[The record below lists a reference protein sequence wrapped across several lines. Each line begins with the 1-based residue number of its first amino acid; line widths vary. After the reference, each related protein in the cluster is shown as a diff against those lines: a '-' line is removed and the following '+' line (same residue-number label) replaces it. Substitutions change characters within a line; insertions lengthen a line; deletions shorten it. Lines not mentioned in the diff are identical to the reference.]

1 MCTRRTRS
9 LMAGSLSITAVPARA
24 IASLS
29 NKHRFISLFRVQVL
43 LHLRLAHRRAD
54 AVLRHVQLADP
65 KQGIKDDLA
74 KVRVA
79 PIDVK
84 MTAGKADAAAAV
96 LTLHGPHHRLGSSLR
111 LLNVLVRSTRI
122 DVRPVANRIAGL
134 G

>member
-24 IASLS
+24 IASSS

-43 LHLRLAHRRAD
+43 LHLRLAHRRAN
-54 AVLRHVQLADP
+54 AIPGHVQLADP
-65 KQGIKDDLA
+65 QERVEHDLA

-79 PIDVK
+79 PIDMK

-96 LTLHGPHHRLGSSLR
+96 LALHGPHHRLGSSLR
-111 LLNVLVRSTRI
+111 RLNVLVRSTRI